1 MWPAGKKRSGQ
12 EVVELE
18 RRRVHLCSVY
28 LSSSSSVQ
36 EVGQVL
42 VERLV
47 ELQ

>member
-1 MWPAGKKRSGQ
+1 MWPGGQKRSGQ

-18 RRRVHLCSVY
+18 RRRVHLSSFY
-28 LSSSSSVQ
+28 SSSSSSVQ
-36 EVGQVL
+36 EAGQVL